1 MFCECAVSLV
11 PVGVS
16 VPVLTATAGLYI
28 WSGGGGGGAGA
39 AGLKEPSYTGK
50 KRRGNAGCTGKL
62 RCAVGSE

>member
-28 WSGGGGGGAGA
+28 WSGGAGA

-62 RCAVGSE
+62 CCAVGSE